1 MKEKDLKP
9 TSSYIKSL
17 VDQKEITEEF
27 GLIMLRA
34 LKKEKDIS
42 IRIAKEYVRAKIYNI
57 VVRSDIDREELKKE
71 ILNIEFDEAE
81 ELN

>member
-57 VVRSDIDREELKKE
+57 VVRSDMDREELKKE